1 MSILGSLRSFVS
13 PSEIRISF
21 QLLTLRCMSHIWH
34 ALCNV
39 LDPEASAGTDAGSV
53 RNQSVKE
60 CIVRRWLTGFV
71 ALAAIICY
79 TSAAQ
84 AGPNGHHGGNGNHD
98 HYGNGGGHHGNSY
111 HAYSQGGFGYGGYP
125 VAYRGYPGP
134 VCGPVA
140 YVPVP
145 RVPVY
150 PVPVYLYPAPVYGGG
165 TSYSFGYSSPGLS
178 FWFGR

>member
-1 MSILGSLRSFVS
+1 MSFLGKPGSFV
-13 PSEIRISF
+13 PPLQIRMSF
-21 QLLTLRCMSHIWH
+21 WLLTLRLVLNFWH
-34 ALCNV
+34 APCNV
-39 LDPEASAGTDAGSV
+39 RNPEASAGTDAGSV

-79 TSAAQ
+79 TAAAQ
-84 AGPNGHHGGNGNHD
+84 AGPNGHHGGNGNHG
-98 HYGNGGGHHGNSY
+98 HHGNGGHHGNSH
-111 HAYSQGGFGYGGYP
+111 HAYSHGGFGYGGYP

-140 YVPVP
+140 YVPVR

-150 PVPVYLYPAPVYGGG
+150 PVPYYPAPVYGGP
-165 TSYSFGYSSPGLS
+165 SYSVGYSSPGLS